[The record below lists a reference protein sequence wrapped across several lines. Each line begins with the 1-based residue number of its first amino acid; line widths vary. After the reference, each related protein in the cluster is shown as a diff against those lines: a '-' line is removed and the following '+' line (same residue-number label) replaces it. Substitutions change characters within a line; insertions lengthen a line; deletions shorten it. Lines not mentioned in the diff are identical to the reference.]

1 MSTAKA
7 TRLLIADDD
16 PDLLAAYALFFDA
29 YGYDVRIVGDGVDA
43 LAEYRMWRP
52 DAVLLDIQM
61 PRLDGRAAA
70 RQIRSVRASPAPML
84 LAVTS
89 LSSPSERAESFRA
102 GFDYHF
108 VKPAQLPAILTAIAS
123 FAPSALPLAP

>member
-1 MSTAKA
+1 MGWMSSFFPFVAYTFCTNFCCDSIRPPNCCSQQDARRRNRMSTAKA

-70 RQIRSVRASPAPML
+70 RQIRSVRASPAPM
-84 LAVTS
+84 
-89 LSSPSERAESFRA
+89 
-102 GFDYHF
+102 
-108 VKPAQLPAILTAIAS
+108 
-123 FAPSALPLAP
+123 